1 MYCSKCGGVMSDD
14 AAFCSNCGQAFAVAA
29 AVARAPMMSSP
40 VAAPTAGGVATVPAY
55 AGYAAI
61 SRVEYAG
68 FWVRFLAFL
77 IDNAVVGIGF
87 VLILIPLIF
96 LTGLGGFIGEI
107 HPNEDMNDVG
117 IFMLFGLLFLAAT
130 ASLLLT
136 WLYHALMESSEWQ
149 ATLGKKVLGLVV
161 TDMARQLR
169 PRDGEA
175 LCQDHHQHGACIY
188 RIHHGRIYGKKA
200 GAARHDR
207 GMPGAA
213 AKQLR
218 KNSGSSRSDGRSL
231 LGYATT
237 GAKSKREKI
246 CPPRFSRP
254 WELTPAIVLP
264 CLIA

>member
-87 VLILIPLIF
+87 ILILIPLIF

-130 ASLLLT
+130 VSLLLT

-161 TDMARQLR
+161 TDMAGRRVSFGRATGRHFAKIITNMVPAFIGYIMAGFTERKQALHDMIAGCLVLR
-169 PRDGEA
+169 R
-175 LCQDHHQHGACIY
+175 
-188 RIHHGRIYGKKA
+188 
-200 GAARHDR
+200 
-207 GMPGAA
+207 
-213 AKQLR
+213 
-218 KNSGSSRSDGRSL
+218 NN
-231 LGYATT
+231 
-237 GAKSKREKI
+237 
-246 CPPRFSRP
+246 
-254 WELTPAIVLP
+254 
-264 CLIA
+264 